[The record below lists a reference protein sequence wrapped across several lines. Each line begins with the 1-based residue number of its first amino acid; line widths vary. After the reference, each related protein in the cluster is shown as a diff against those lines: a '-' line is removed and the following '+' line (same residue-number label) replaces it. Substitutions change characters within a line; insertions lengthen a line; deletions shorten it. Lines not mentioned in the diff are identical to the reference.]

1 MTVKPRK
8 PSDRVDVYWVP
19 GKSPGLPER
28 EGRKVKQAQLVTQN
42 ATVLEV
48 VKKETGGTPEE
59 RWQAAAGGGDAVAML
74 KVREGEVQSVV
85 TAIENGQVYLV
96 KRR

>member
-28 EGRKVKQAQLVTQN
+28 EGEKVKRAEPVAQG

-48 VKKETGGTPEE
+48 GKKESGRTPEE
-59 RWQAAAGGGDAVAML
+59 RRQAAAGGSDAVAML